1 MKVKKLLVSTVAAVC
16 LFGTVTAFAAS
27 ASMDG
32 GCAYLNARYSNRLR
46 ECDAGTIRNNES
58 DYACDYESI
67 HRLYSSRSS
76 GYYDSVS
83 LTDK

>member
-1 MKVKKLLVSTVAAVC
+1 M
-16 LFGTVTAFAAS
+16 
-27 ASMDG
+27 
-32 GCAYLNARYSNRLR
+32 NARYSNRLR

-58 DYACDYESI
+58 DYASLYLRTNYDNGSSAEYFSGVVKENPAYTSSWDYACDYESI

-83 LTDK
+83 LTDE